1 MRAWLLVTFTICTLV
16 ATGTTDALADAP
28 DSGTPRWPLAVRLLS
43 YGPYVDEGWAH
54 LESIGVHYVFLS
66 VPTAEEKA
74 DIRAKLERHHLK
86 PLVFRGNADL
96 ASQDFAGQIR
106 PQLETCREFGV
117 KYLFL
122 SAKRGEVPKEEAY
135 NRLRTAG
142 DIARENGVIIV
153 LETHPDLGT
162 NGTTQVETMQAIRH
176 PNVRVNFDTA
186 NITYYNHDTTAVA
199 ELRKSIGYV
208 ATVEFKDHTGAFE
221 TWDFPV
227 LGKGVV
233 DFPEIVRLLR
243 QAAYE
248 GPVTIEFEGTKGVEL
263 TREQL
268 FQAIADSVAYAR
280 SLGVFEGD

>member
-1 MRAWLLVTFTICTLV
+1 MPIRSIVRFMPLMVLASAA
-16 ATGTTDALADAP
+16 ATPAEAAEHEP
-28 DSGTPRWPLAVRLLS
+28 PRWPLAVRLLS
-43 YGPYVDEGWAH
+43 YGPYIEEGWAH
-54 LESIGVHYVFLS
+54 LESMGVRHVFLS
-66 VPTAEEKA
+66 VPTSEEKA
-74 DIRAKLERHHLK
+74 EIRAKLQAHHLQ
-86 PLVFRGNADL
+86 PVVFRGNADL
-96 ASQDFAGQIR
+96 ASPDFSDQIR

-122 SAKRGEVPKEEAY
+122 SAKRGETPKEEAY
-135 NRLRTAG
+135 RRLRAAG
-142 DIARENGVIIV
+142 DIARENGVIIA

-162 NGTTQVETMQAIRH
+162 NGRVQVETMQAIRH
-176 PNVRVNFDTA
+176 PNIRVNFDTA
-186 NITYYNHDTTAVA
+186 NITYYNRDTSAVA
-199 ELRKSIGYV
+199 ELKTSIGYV
-208 ATVEFKDHTGAFE
+208 ATVEFKDHTGAWE

-263 TREQL
+263 TKEQL
-268 FQAIADSVAYAR
+268 FQAIADSVSYAR

>member
-1 MRAWLLVTFTICTLV
+1 MPTRTIILLMPMMIIAAAASF
-16 ATGTTDALADAP
+16 ADPAENEP
-28 DSGTPRWPLAVRLLS
+28 PRWPLAVRLLS
-43 YGPYVDEGWAH
+43 YGPYLDEGWAH
-54 LESIGVHYVFLS
+54 LESIGIHHVFLS
-66 VPTAEEKA
+66 VPAPEEKA
-74 DIRAKLERHHLK
+74 DIRAKLEQHHLK
-86 PLVFRGNADL
+86 PVVFRGSADL
-96 ASQDFAGQIR
+96 ASPDFTDQIR

-122 SAKRGEVPKEEAY
+122 SAKRGDTPKEEAY
-135 NRLRTAG
+135 KRLRAAG
-142 DIARENGVIIV
+142 DIARDNSVTIV

-162 NGTTQVETMQAIRH
+162 NGTVQIETMQAIRH
-176 PNVRVNFDTA
+176 PNIRVNFDTA
-186 NITYYNHDTTAVA
+186 NITYYNRDTTAVA
-199 ELRKSIGYV
+199 ELKKSIGYV

-233 DFPEIVRLLR
+233 NFPEIVRLLR

-263 TREQL
+263 TKEQL

-280 SLGVFEGD
+280 SLGVFDGD